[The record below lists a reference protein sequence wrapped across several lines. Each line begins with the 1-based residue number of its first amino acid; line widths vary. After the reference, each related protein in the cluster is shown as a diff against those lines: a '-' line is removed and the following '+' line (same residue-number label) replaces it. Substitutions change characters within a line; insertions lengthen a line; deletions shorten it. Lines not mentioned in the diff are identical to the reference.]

1 MKESTLY
8 GKPEVEQKRKG
19 WWFKS
24 IPTHFKEVVMKIL
37 NFYELEKIMT
47 EKQKREANEAFH
59 RVYPVGT
66 PEIMCTS
73 ETPEGVDYNVL
84 VDLELFS

>member
-1 MKESTLY
+1 
-8 GKPEVEQKRKG
+8 
-19 WWFKS
+19 
-24 IPTHFKEVVMKIL
+24 
-37 NFYELEKIMT
+37 MT
-47 EKQKREANEAFH
+47 EEQKREANEAFR

-73 ETPEGVDYNVL
+73 ENPEGVDYNVF